1 MIHKG
6 DKKMERNFRYD
17 VMAEIKERWSPRAF
31 SKDKISRADIHTL
44 LEAARYAPSCFN
56 EQPWRFLIADTED
69 SLTKMRS
76 VLNEKN
82 QVWANKAPVLILICA
97 QKTFSHNDKDNYWN
111 MFDAGTAWGFL
122 SLEAHRI
129 GLITHAM
136 GGFSRK
142 KAAEV
147 FEIAED
153 LDIITVVALGKMGD
167 PSLLPEELKKEEFPK
182 TRKEIE
188 DFLL

>member
-1 MIHKG
+1 M
-6 DKKMERNFRYD
+6 DRNFRYD
-17 VMAEIKERWSPRAF
+17 IMPEIKGRWSPRAF

-44 LEAARYAPSCFN
+44 IEAARYAPSCFN
-56 EQPWRFLIADTED
+56 EQPWRFLIADTEET
-69 SLTKMRS
+69 LTKMRS
-76 VLNEKN
+76 ILYESN
-82 QVWANKAPVLILICA
+82 QVWANNAPVLLLICA
-97 QKTFSHNDKDNYWN
+97 KKTFSENSKDNYWH

-142 KAAEV
+142 AAGEA
-147 FEIAED
+147 FQIPED
-153 LDIITVVALGKMGD
+153 LDIVTVVAIGKMGD
-167 PSLLPEELKKEEFPK
+167 PALLPEDLKKEEFPN

-188 DFLL
+188 ELLFF